1 MDKTMQKCIGYR
13 IHRIESTPPAPTP
26 PPPPKKIHS
35 LYTDV
40 VLIFFSFFS
49 KTSASARERKIKND
63 FLLPLALTPNA
74 GGQ

>member
-13 IHRIESTPPAPTP
+13 IHRIESTPLAPTP
-26 PPPPKKIHS
+26 PPQKKIHS

-49 KTSASARERKIKND
+49 KTSAGARERKIKND
-63 FLLPLALTPNA
+63 FLLPLSLTPSA